1 MRNKDRFW
9 SKVNKTETCW
19 LWTVGCF
26 SNGYGCWE
34 RHKFA
39 HRVSYQDFYGVVLT
53 SADHLHHKCH
63 NVKCV
68 RPDHLEKT
76 NYHDHIDSP
85 SGINARKTHCKNGHE
100 FTTENTYLKFDVKRL
115 STTRNCRIC
124 SRAYVNQRRKQCREQ
139 QAQKQNQ
146 LQSL

>member
-1 MRNKDRFW
+1 MRNKDKFW
-9 SKVNKTETCW
+9 SRVNKTETCW
-19 LWTVGCF
+19 LWTGGCF

-39 HRVSYQDFYGVVLT
+39 HRVAYEDFYGITL
-53 SADHLHHKCH
+53 SSQDHLHHQCY

-76 NYHDHIDSP
+76 NYHDHKDSP

-100 FTTENTYLKFDVKRL
+100 FTKENTYLKL
-115 STTRNCRIC
+115 NMTTLLFARVCRIC
-124 SRAYVNQRRKQCREQ
+124 NRERQRRKPCLPQQQQNEQ
-139 QAQKQNQ
+139 VQ
-146 LQSL
+146 L